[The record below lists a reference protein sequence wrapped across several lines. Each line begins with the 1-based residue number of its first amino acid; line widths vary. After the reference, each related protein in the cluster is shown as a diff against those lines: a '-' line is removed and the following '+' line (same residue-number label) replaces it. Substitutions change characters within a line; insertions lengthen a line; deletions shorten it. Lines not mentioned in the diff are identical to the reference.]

1 MQFGPES
8 FNFEFTIDKRTN
20 KNHEARKA
28 KVTFDTEDL
37 IVFFAGIVAVRMTIG
52 MLAHWVPVD
61 KLTVSVASLSGVAAA
76 VAKIV
81 QARRYKPEKKKK

>member
-8 FNFEFTIDKRTN
+8 FNFEFAIDKRNT
-20 KNHEARKA
+20 KNHVTRKA

-37 IVFFAGIVAVRMTIG
+37 IVFFAGIVAVLMTIG

-81 QARRYKPEKKKK
+81 QARRYNPKKKK